1 MIPAFLVLVILLQ
14 GGGAAEDAGGP
25 RLLEIH
31 AGEGSKIL
39 SMEADTT
46 LQVHGNLGDLRI
58 ELQGAR
64 ARVAESPCPGQDC
77 VAQGWISRPGE
88 MAVCV
93 PSGVF
98 LLVSSSGD
106 PCSPDAI
113 SY

>member
-1 MIPAFLVLVILLQ
+1 MIPAFLVLVIVLQ
-14 GGGAAEDAGGP
+14 GGGASEDAGGP

-31 AGEGSKIL
+31 AGECSQVL
-39 SMEADTT
+39 SMEKDTT
-46 LQVHGNLGDLRI
+46 LLVQGDLGDLRI
-58 ELQGAR
+58 ELQDAA

-77 VAQGWISRPGE
+77 VARGWISRPGE
-88 MAVCV
+88 MTVCV